1 MLHPGRDALPEL
13 QALQA
18 KRPDSLWLAIGLG
31 QAEAQSGHA
40 ADADRRFDA
49 WLARMPTHRALALSY
64 AQLLAERNSKAA
76 GERAVAVLRPLL
88 SSSAANDALFQQA
101 YARANEVA
109 GDELRAGEAW
119 AEAAYLG
126 GRPEQALVQ
135 LNNLK
140 KRANLDYYARSRI
153 DARIAAIT
161 PVVLELRR
169 QGVRDEDATG
179 KIRVGVRAGA
189 ASGEW

>member
-1 MLHPGRDALPEL
+1 MPAPTRWPATNCAP
-13 QALQA
+13 
-18 KRPDSLWLAIGLG
+18 
-31 QAEAQSGHA
+31 
-40 ADADRRFDA
+40 
-49 WLARMPTHRALALSY
+49 AR
-64 AQLLAERNSKAA
+64 
-76 GERAVAVLRPLL
+76 
-88 SSSAANDALFQQA
+88 
-101 YARANEVA
+101 
-109 GDELRAGEAW
+109 AW
-119 AEAAYLG
+119 AEAAHLG

-179 KIRVGVRAGA
+179 KIRVGVRRAGN
-189 ASGEW
+189 GEW